1 MGTLTID
8 TIQSAQITTLQ
19 NDVSE
24 LTTKL
29 NAVVTDIATLK
40 SKVDTLITDV
50 TSLKDKIGT
59 VQYGNT
65 SGSLSGAVTDPILKR
80 LHDLDS
86 DYVSLSDFVNDHVV
100 NAANN
105 PSFGHGSGGYSAG
118 RGGGGTALVASFD
131 ITGASTS
138 SSGSVTQT
146 ASAASTTGVYTPQSQ
161 QVITVTDAS
170 ATRAREVA
178 RDAVKRI
185 RGI

>member
-1 MGTLTID
+1 MGTTAID
-8 TIQSAQITTLQ
+8 IMQSAQITTLQ

-29 NAVVTDIATLK
+29 NAIVTDIATIK
-40 SKVDTLITDV
+40 GKVDTLITDM
-50 TSLKDKIGT
+50 TSVKDKIGT
-59 VQYGNT
+59 TYPATGVYGLAGDTLYQRLYQLDTDIADVT
-65 SGSLSGAVTDPILKR
+65 SQLSSHISNHPGTG
-80 LHDLDS
+80 
-86 DYVSLSDFVNDHVV
+86 NQ
-100 NAANN
+100 
-105 PSFGHGSGGYSAG
+105 GSAG
-118 RGGGGTALVASFD
+118 RASGGMSNLNSF
-131 ITGASTS
+131 STS
-138 SSGSVTQT
+138 SSGNVTQT